1 MIEVKV
7 KESEL
12 TTAAQAGVDEFIDV
26 FVSAINDAIG
36 GALNAET
43 MQLLNFHNGKGHHIC
58 QSANNSSSPKA

>member
-43 MQLLNFHNGKGHHIC
+43 MQLLNSDQITLLGYSILHEEVMD
-58 QSANNSSSPKA
+58 